1 MRMPVA
7 HAHRFI
13 FIHIPKAA
21 GTSMMEAFRSAG
33 IALEYDGKGLWDEF
47 GSHPKGAE
55 LLARFRRNFKIATL
69 TDFAQQHLPAGVLRE
84 LLPEAVWNSYFKFA
98 FVRNPWALLVSMYH
112 FLRVHTTTP
121 GHRGLNPDMYE
132 LFQRSPT
139 FDSYVRLYPLQL
151 ADMSAFLCD
160 ENGKELVDFVG
171 RYENME
177 EDFASVCRKIGIDI
191 ALPHVN
197 RSEHAHYRDY
207 YTAET
212 KAIVSRLF
220 ARDIERFHYTF

>member
-1 MRMPVA
+1 
-7 HAHRFI
+7 
-13 FIHIPKAA
+13 
-21 GTSMMEAFRSAG
+21 
-33 IALEYDGKGLWDEF
+33 
-47 GSHPKGAE
+47 
-55 LLARFRRNFKIATL
+55 
-69 TDFAQQHLPAGVLRE
+69 
-84 LLPEAVWNSYFKFA
+84 
-98 FVRNPWALLVSMYH
+98 
-112 FLRVHTTTP
+112 
-121 GHRGLNPDMYE
+121 MYE